1 MKKYLFLALI
11 LLMVSSCGVGTF
23 VPYANNNYG
32 IQTQVVLDRAN
43 YRIVD
48 NVEVVVEVNN
58 SNLKRRDVEKSAFA
72 ELVNRYKL
80 TGSQA
85 FINVF
90 VEEIDRQNSS
100 LFNMIFGGGLVDHKQ
115 HVAARATIIEFL
127 QENGEP
133 IASIPSTHSNRINSN
148 AVSSN
153 PATVV
158 PQPEPAKGRVEQTQ
172 AMEVP
177 QDAPIRA
184 ISKEPLAD
192 AELAQK
198 VLDQAERTI
207 TRMRSPGNDDYHEYE
222 KIFKELYSRTLHEPT
237 VTAIDNLNA
246 TTILVA
252 SLYGGSTSSVEI
264 KNAYKKEK
272 NIDRRIEI
280 LVEYAKKY
288 IQKL

>member
-1 MKKYLFLALI
+1 
-11 LLMVSSCGVGTF
+11 MVSSCGVGTF
-23 VPYANNNYG
+23 IPYANNNYG
-32 IQTQVVLDRAN
+32 IQTQVILDRAN

-133 IASIPSTHSNRINSN
+133 IASAPSTHGNRITSN
-148 AVSSN
+148 AVSN
-153 PATVV
+153 NQATVV
-158 PQPEPAKGRVEQTQ
+158 PQQEPVGRRVEQTQ
-172 AMEVP
+172 AIEV
-177 QDAPIRA
+177 QQETPIKA

-198 VLDQAERTI
+198 VLDQADRTI
-207 TRMRSPGNDDYHEYE
+207 KRMKTPGFDSYNEYQ
-222 KIFKELYSRTLHEPT
+222 KVYKEQYIRALNEPT
-237 VTAIDNLNA
+237 ITAIENLSA
-246 TTILVA
+246 TTVLV
-252 SLYGGSTSSVEI
+252 STFHGGTTSSDDI
-264 KNAYKKEK
+264 KKAFKKEK

-280 LVEYAKKY
+280 LVEYAKKNAN
-288 IQKL
+288 